1 MRLKPL
7 LGWAVV
13 AVAMTPLLLLSGVDR
28 SQAGTFEPTL
38 KVTLDNP
45 EPEQSTNT
53 TVDFGI
59 PTGDVNFAA
68 VVAFVPNEWGVIR
81 GKDIP
86 IGTEVGE
93 LSSTAT
99 LGLLNNACNQA
110 LPVKF
115 TFYNSSLDINDTI
128 SFYDDEADDDTTP
141 EFAEDSDG
149 DERPDAVTKYPDFI
163 NRVLTDQDGNP
174 LQPFRRSAGYTVVAG
189 TAVLLQFLLFEPGTV
204 IDEALPSDPAL
215 GYPSVTLLQNAGDPD
230 IYPAPGP
237 ITDFCSPL
245 VSSNIAYGETKDGS
259 MKLQV
264 SPQDGTYTF
273 TVVSL
278 GLRDADDDGYENSL
292 DTCALDPNEG
302 DPRVPNSGDPDADG
316 LDAACDPDNDDTN
329 SDEDLDGY
337 LNRGD
342 NCPLKANGQPIDK
355 DNPTADET
363 NQADKDKDQIGDVCD
378 PEPDTA
384 NGELIFKQVT
394 QDVKIGTGSGTGGPP
409 AGFGQGGTG
418 GGDDDS
424 NTGLI
429 IAIAAG
435 VAAAVVVVGGGAYLL
450 MRRGG
455 GA

>member
-7 LGWAVV
+7 LGWAAVV
-13 AVAMTPLLLLSGVDR
+13 VAMTPLLLVSGVDR
-28 SQAGTFEPTL
+28 SEAGTFEPTL
-38 KVTLDNP
+38 RVSVDNP
-45 EPEQSTNT
+45 EPEQSSNT
-53 TVDFGI
+53 TVDFGV
-59 PTGDVNFAA
+59 PAGDVNFAA
-68 VVAFVPNEWGVIR
+68 VVAFVPKDWGVVR

-86 IGTEVGE
+86 IGTIVGE

-99 LGLLNNACNQA
+99 LGLINSACNTA
-110 LPVKF
+110 LPVEF
-115 TFYNSSLDINDTI
+115 TFFNSSLDVNDTI
-128 SFYDDEADDDTTP
+128 SFYDEDDNQTP
-141 EFAEDSDG
+141 DFYEDKDKNDVPDGAE
-149 DERPDAVTKYPDFI
+149 RYPDFI
-163 NRVLTDQDGNP
+163 KRVLDDKDGNP
-174 LQPFRRSAGYTVVAG
+174 LQPIRRSAGVTVVAG

-230 IYPAPGP
+230 VVPAPGP

-245 VSSNIAYGETKDGS
+245 VSSNVAYGQTEDGS

-264 SPQDGTYTF
+264 NPKDGTYQF
-273 TVVSL
+273 TVASL
-278 GLRDADDDGYENSL
+278 GLRDADGDGYENNF
-292 DTCALDPNEG
+292 DTCSLVANEG
-302 DPRVPNSGDPDADG
+302 DPRVPNSGDSDGDG
-316 LDAACDPDNDDTN
+316 LDAACDPDDDDTN

-342 NCPLKANGQPIDK
+342 NCPLKANGQPIEPDA
-355 DNPTADET
+355 PTADET
-363 NQADKDKDQIGDVCD
+363 NQEDKDLDFIGDVCD
-378 PEPDTA
+378 PNPDTA
-384 NGELIFKQVT
+384 NGELIFKQIT
-394 QDVKIGTGSGTGGPP
+394 QDVKIGTGTGTGGPP
-409 AGFGQGGTG
+409 AGFGQGSSG